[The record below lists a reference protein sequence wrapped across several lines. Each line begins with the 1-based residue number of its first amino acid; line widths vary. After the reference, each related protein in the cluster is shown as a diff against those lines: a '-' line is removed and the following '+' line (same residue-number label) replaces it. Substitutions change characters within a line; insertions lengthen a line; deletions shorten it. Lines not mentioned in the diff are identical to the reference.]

1 MKTTLSVLLAGL
13 TVSALHAQD
22 EAYYEPA
29 PAAAVI
35 YQAPVIYQVPVVYQ
49 AAVVY
54 QAGVTFQGP
63 VQCEQPAVA
72 VYPATPNVVY
82 VAGPDSCGPNYY
94 NNARYCS
101 PNVIYF
107 GRGESYLRGYHFR
120 SCR

>member
-1 MKTTLSVLLAGL
+1 MKTALSVLLAGL
-13 TVSALHAQD
+13 AASGLRAQD

-63 VQCEQPAVA
+63 VQYEQAAAPCLPA
-72 VYPATPNVVY
+72 PNVIY
-82 VAGPDSCGPNYY
+82 VGGPGSCGPNYY
-94 NNARYCS
+94 NHYGYCA

-120 SCR
+120 HCR